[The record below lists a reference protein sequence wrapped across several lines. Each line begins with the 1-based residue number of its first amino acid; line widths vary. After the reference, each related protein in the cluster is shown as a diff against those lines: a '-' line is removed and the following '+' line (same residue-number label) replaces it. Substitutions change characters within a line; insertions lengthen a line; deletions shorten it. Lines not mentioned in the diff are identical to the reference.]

1 MQRYQIMIQLQ
12 ILNPKKI
19 RNGSLEQKILFLV
32 SLETRQNRYRT
43 QVVTPLVDEEQS
55 NMIKKRLKTYLNADD
70 NVQVGCQIDFS
81 DCENGEAKFSA
92 QGLADVVKDGVVY
105 ELKFVSELTHEHFLQ
120 CASYMVALNLPKGIL
135 WNTRDNTSYEI
146 EVPDR
151 KAFLDAVAKAVTKG
165 MIENYYEPARKSLG
179 LHKEFVKKSSEKR
192 MAENAMDKFAVIDT
206 ETNWNNEVMLIGV
219 VVADSGTK
227 EEIDSVYYIIDPEY
241 REGGMYANR
250 LDGEVACVT
259 SRKQALKEIK
269 EWLDTHN
276 VKKLFAYNAIFDK
289 GHLPEY
295 SEFEWYDIMYLA
307 SRRQYNSAIP
317 DSADCYKSGKMKRG
331 YGAENILKMLSKDEG
346 YSETHNAVLDARD
359 ELKIIQLLGHE
370 IKEYDVALISN
381 KKASFAKPQQNKA
394 KTIHEEQEAKA
405 EYPKEE
411 VSEISETEKK
421 HCGTQCTIVEE
432 HGDGNIAIRFEDGT
446 LRSRTFR
453 KICFGG
459 IFHKRLILL

>member
-1 MQRYQIMIQLQ
+1 
-12 ILNPKKI
+12 
-19 RNGSLEQKILFLV
+19 
-32 SLETRQNRYRT
+32 
-43 QVVTPLVDEEQS
+43 
-55 NMIKKRLKTYLNADD
+55 
-70 NVQVGCQIDFS
+70 
-81 DCENGEAKFSA
+81 
-92 QGLADVVKDGVVY
+92 
-105 ELKFVSELTHEHFLQ
+105 
-120 CASYMVALNLPKGIL
+120 
-135 WNTRDNTSYEI
+135 
-146 EVPDR
+146 
-151 KAFLDAVAKAVTKG
+151 
-165 MIENYYEPARKSLG
+165 
-179 LHKEFVKKSSEKR
+179 
-192 MAENAMDKFAVIDT
+192 MDKFAVIDT
-206 ETNWNNEVMLIGV
+206 ETNSSNAVMSIGV
-219 VVADSGTK
+219 VVADSETK

-269 EWLDTHN
+269 EWLDTYN

-307 SRRQYNSAIP
+307 SRCQYNSAIP
-317 DSADCYKSGKMKRG
+317 DSADCYKGGKMKRG

-411 VSEISETEKK
+411 EAEIGGTEKK
-421 HCGTQCTIVEE
+421 HCGTQCTIAEE

-446 LRSRTFR
+446 VVEYINKEKFEREAIDNQNKKKGIWSRIFGR
-453 KICFGG
+453 K
-459 IFHKRLILL
+459 K